1 MIVNINCLILLENSK
16 RHQLR
21 VGDEGGLS
29 STLSNSVGS
38 CSWFQYSNLTGWT
51 NVIGMCA
58 VKVCVIW
65 NITAMIACPQ
75 PPFTHA
81 ERKGIQ

>member
-29 STLSNSVGS
+29 SRLSNSVGS
-38 CSWFQYSNLTGWT
+38 CSLKIMQC
-51 NVIGMCA
+51 I
-58 VKVCVIW
+58 
-65 NITAMIACPQ
+65 NIPCYKNILLMK
-75 PPFTHA
+75 F
-81 ERKGIQ
+81 